1 MKRVRKARQMV
12 HMSSGE
18 HIPLFIT
25 HDEILDMVMKDYCVT
40 DKATA
45 EKKAQ
50 RIWHKECFTLDIY
63 RSADGTQRTRA
74 EFLCEWLNLG
84 YKLDE
89 SIAHLKTL
97 TLTTSKRSLSPS
109 YRHDAMKR
117 ARQNVEISYRPQV
130 SAASADGVHGG
141 QSRHYW

>member
-1 MKRVRKARQMV
+1 MKRVKKARQMV
-12 HMSSGE
+12 HMSSGK

-25 HDEILDMVMKDYCVT
+25 HDEILNMVIKDYRVT

-63 RSADGTQRTRA
+63 RAADGTQRTRA
-74 EFLCEWLNLG
+74 EFLCEWLHLG
-84 YKLDE
+84 YKRDE
-89 SIAHLKTL
+89 SIAHFKTL

-109 YRHDAMKR
+109 FRHDAMKR
-117 ARQNVEISYRPQV
+117 ARQNVEITYRPQV
-130 SAASADGVHGG
+130 SAASADGGHGG
-141 QSRHYW
+141 RSQHYW